1 MNNMATKEALNGGK
15 VVEIYEPFDN
25 LSPECKKLIDKSK
38 KEMARMDKAD
48 GGVKIIDIIRLGAWL
63 RTVMT
68 ALVKG
73 LKDKNFNLIA
83 DSYVM
88 LSQIEKQV
96 RELEKRGFKIINPI
110 LY

>member
-1 MNNMATKEALNGGK
+1 MNIATKETVNKGE
-15 VVEIYEPFDN
+15 VVELYKPFDN
-25 LSPECKKLIDKSK
+25 LSSECKKLIDKSK

-48 GGVKIIDIIRLGAWL
+48 GGVKIVDIIRLGAWL

-68 ALVKG
+68 ALVSG
-73 LKDKNFNLIA
+73 LEEKNFNLIA

-96 RELEKRGFKIINPI
+96 RELEKGGFKIINPI

>member
-1 MNNMATKEALNGGK
+1 MDNMANAANMDKK
-15 VVEIYEPFDN
+15 IVEFYKPFDD
-25 LSPECKKLIDKSK
+25 LSPDCARLINKAKKTIAS
-38 KEMARMDKAD
+38 MDKVD
-48 GGVKIIDIIRLGAWL
+48 GGVNIADMLHLGAWL

-68 ALVKG
+68 ALLSG
-73 LKDKNFNLIA
+73 LEEKNFNLIA

-96 RELEKRGFKIINPI
+96 RELEKSGFQIVNPI